1 MPARSV
7 RIFPLPILLH
17 RCIVSVSGFICH
29 CGRAT
34 LDVKTCTHIYLSMNL
49 KLRWSMA
56 VIRFALPTMQ
66 LMCMLNVNLLS
77 TTTPRYFS
85 ITVSSSCTG
94 VPSSSSVIVQL
105 CFGYL
110 ATILVV
116 LHFFEWNSSCHSP
129 AHVFIPCYQYP
140 VAQINSP
147 QQTSRLCIV

>member
-1 MPARSV
+1 MSCIRTQVCATFLS
-7 RIFPLPILLH
+7 IPILLY

-34 LDVKTCTHIYLSMNL
+34 LDVKTCTHIYMSMNL
-49 KLRWSMA
+49 KLRMSM
-56 VIRFALPTMQ
+56 VLTWFALPTIQ
-66 LMCMLNVNLLS
+66 LMSWLNVNLLS

-94 VPSSSSVIVQL
+94 VPSSSAVIVQL

-129 AHVFIPCYQYP
+129 ANPCY
-140 VAQINSP
+140 
-147 QQTSRLCIV
+147 R